1 MKQTLK
7 NYIANYKDIT
17 ARVHSFESFGA
28 ADGPGVRFVLFLQGC
43 KLRCLY
49 CHNPDTW
56 ALRGGK
62 SWNLKEILKKIVP
75 YKKFYRKGGVT
86 ISGGEPFL
94 QHEFLY
100 EFLRALRYIGLHTA
114 IDTSGCVKL
123 EKAQKC
129 INEAD
134 MILLDIKEIDEQDC
148 FKLTGA
154 SNAHTLRML
163 QYCEKRNKTV
173 WIRYVCVPNYTMS
186 EEKIH
191 ALGALLAPF
200 SCVQNVQLLP
210 FHQLGAYKYQEL
222 NLEYKLADCAIPSKE
237 DIGRVNRIL
246 AEHHVPIA

>member
-56 ALRGGK
+56 AIRGGQC
-62 SWNLKEILKKIVP
+62 WNLKEILKKIVP

-86 ISGGEPFL
+86 ISGGEPLL
-94 QHEFLY
+94 QHAFLY
-100 EFLRALRYIGLHTA
+100 ELLRALRYIGLHTA

-123 EKAQKC
+123 EKVRKC

-148 FKLTGA
+148 IKLTGA
-154 SNAHTLRML
+154 GNAHTLQML

-186 EEKIH
+186 EEKFH
-191 ALGALLAPF
+191 ALGALLATF
-200 SCVQNVQLLP
+200 SCVQNVQLLS
-210 FHQLGAYKYQEL
+210 FHQLGSYKYQEL
-222 NLEYKLADCAIPSKE
+222 NLEYKLADCAIPSEEEMRKA
-237 DIGRVNRIL
+237 NRIL
-246 AEHHVPIA
+246 AEYHLPIA